1 MTSLASYD
9 ASWTCQHERRPHT
22 TVCLLCRRDE
32 RAAVLARRRRAVG
45 RVSLVGLA
53 VLFFSAGGV
62 AAVTTM
68 EGRWP
73 AAPSLGH
80 WAAADGWFDLAR
92 SRTRDV
98 IANLTRRASAAPVP
112 IYASPIV
119 TDSVTDS
126 VTLTDSLQ
134 VIPAGDTVLAALN
147 EALRQAQDSAA
158 GVTAPPLKPIV
169 AEGRTA
175 LRDGLVAVRTGD
187 TITVHFDTPLLRT
200 RQPLKFEQL
209 VRATLPAIYGAAVE
223 AVLATVAAG
232 DLIRGVDPSSA
243 PSAHGVYLPLAAG
256 WSLALWPET
265 RPGRDGPLIV
275 TYRTALT
282 R

>member
-1 MTSLASYD
+1 MSSLASYG

-45 RVSLVGLA
+45 RVSLIGLA
-53 VLFFSAGGV
+53 VVFFSAGGV
-62 AAVTTM
+62 AAVTAM

-73 AAPSLGH
+73 GAPFLGR
-80 WAAADGWFDLAR
+80 WSVAGDWLDVAR
-92 SRTRDV
+92 TRSRDV
-98 IANLTRRASAAPVP
+98 ISNLTRRASAAPVP

-119 TDSVTDS
+119 TDSAI
-126 VTLTDSLQ
+126 TDSLN
-134 VIPAGDTVLAALN
+134 VVPTTDTVLAALN
-147 EALRQAQDSAA
+147 EALRKAQDSAA
-158 GVTAPPLKPIV
+158 SAAAPPLKPIV
-169 AEGRTA
+169 AEGRTP

-187 TITVHFDTPLLRT
+187 TVAVHFDTPLLRT
-200 RQPLKFEQL
+200 RQPQKFEQL

-223 AVLATVAAG
+223 SVLATVAAG
-232 DLIRGVDPSSA
+232 ELIRGVDPTITA
-243 PSAHGVYLPLAAG
+243 ATHGVYLPLAAG

>member
-1 MTSLASYD
+1 MSSLLSFD

-45 RVSLVGLA
+45 RVGLIGLA
-53 VLFFSAGGV
+53 VVFFSGGSV
-62 AAVTTM
+62 AAVTAM

-73 AAPSLGH
+73 AAPSIGN
-80 WAAADGWFDLAR
+80 WPAADGWFDLAR
-92 SRTRDV
+92 ARTRDV
-98 IANLTRRASAAPVP
+98 ISNLTRRASAAPVP

-119 TDSVTDS
+119 TDSVA
-126 VTLTDSLQ
+126 LTDSLQ
-134 VIPAGDTVLAALN
+134 VVPATDSVLAALN

-158 GVTAPPLKPIV
+158 GITAPPLKPIV

-187 TITVHFDTPLLRT
+187 TVTVHFDTPLMRT
-200 RQPLKFEQL
+200 RQPQKFEQL

-223 AVLATVAAG
+223 SVLATVAAG
-232 DLIRGVDPSSA
+232 ELMRGADPTSVPMA
-243 PSAHGVYLPLAAG
+243 RGVYLPLAAG

>member
-22 TVCLLCRRDE
+22 TICLLCRRDE

-45 RVSLVGLA
+45 RVGLIGLA
-53 VLFFSAGGV
+53 VVFFSAGGV
-62 AAVTTM
+62 AAVTAM

-73 AAPSLGH
+73 SAPSLGQ
-80 WAAADGWFDLAR
+80 WPAADGWFELAR
-92 SRTRDV
+92 ARTRDV
-98 IANLTRRASAAPVP
+98 ISNLTSRASAAPVP

-119 TDSVTDS
+119 SDSVA
-126 VTLTDSLQ
+126 LTDSLH
-134 VIPAGDTVLAALN
+134 VVPVTDSVLAALN

-158 GVTAPPLKPIV
+158 GVGAPPLKPIV

-175 LRDGLVAVRTGD
+175 LRDGLVAVRRGD
-187 TITVHFDTPLLRT
+187 TVTVHFDTPLLRT
-200 RQPLKFEQL
+200 RQPQKFEQL
-209 VRATLPAIYGAAVE
+209 VRATLPSIYGAAVE

-232 DLIRGVDPSSA
+232 DLIRGVDPTATTST
-243 PSAHGVYLPLAAG
+243 HGVYLPLAAG
-256 WSLALWPET
+256 WSLALWPQT

>member
-1 MTSLASYD
+1 MSLTTSYE

-45 RVSLVGLA
+45 RVSLIGLA
-53 VLFFSAGGV
+53 VVFFSAGGV
-62 AAVTTM
+62 AAVTAM

-73 AAPSLGH
+73 AAPYLGR
-80 WAAADGWFDLAR
+80 WPAADGWFDLAR
-92 SRTRDV
+92 TRTRDV
-98 IANLTRRASAAPVP
+98 ISTLTRRASAAPVP

-119 TDSVTDS
+119 TDSVT
-126 VTLTDSLQ
+126 LTDSLN
-134 VIPAGDTVLAALN
+134 VVPTTDTVLAALS

-158 GVTAPPLKPIV
+158 SAATPPLKPIV

-187 TITVHFDTPLLRT
+187 TVAVHFDTPLMRT
-200 RQPLKFEQL
+200 RLPQRFEQL
-209 VRATLPAIYGAAVE
+209 VRATLPAIYGAA
-223 AVLATVAAG
+223 ADSILATVAAG
-232 DLIRGVDPSSA
+232 ALIRGVDPIATAST
-243 PSAHGVYLPLAAG
+243 HGVYLPLAAG

>member
-1 MTSLASYD
+1 MSLQTTFD

-32 RAAVLARRRRAVG
+32 REAAAARRRRAVG
-45 RVSLVGLA
+45 RAGLIGLA
-53 VLFFSAGGV
+53 VLFFSVGGLV
-62 AAVTTM
+62 AVTTV

-73 AAPSLGH
+73 EAPALG
-80 WAAADGWFDLAR
+80 AGWQSAGGWLELAR
-92 SRTRDV
+92 TRTRDV
-98 IANLTRRASAAPVP
+98 ISNLTRRASAAPIP

-119 TDSVTDS
+119 ADSVA
-126 VTLTDSLQ
+126 LTDSFQ
-134 VIPAGDTVLAALN
+134 VVQTGDTVLAALDA
-147 EALRQAQDSAA
+147 ALRHAQDSAA
-158 GVTAPPLKPIV
+158 GVAPPLTPIV

-175 LRDGLVAVRTGD
+175 LRDGLVAVRRGD
-187 TITVHFDTPLLRT
+187 TVTVHFDTPLLRT

-223 AVLATVAAG
+223 SVLATVAAG
-232 DLIRGVDPSSA
+232 DLIRGVDPAASA
-243 PSAHGVYLPLAAG
+243 STHGVYLPLAAG
-256 WSLALWPET
+256 WSLALWPQT
-265 RPGRDGPLIV
+265 RPGRDGPLII

>member
-1 MTSLASYD
+1 MSSLLSFD

-45 RVSLVGLA
+45 RVGLIGLA
-53 VLFFSAGGV
+53 VVFFSGGSV
-62 AAVTTM
+62 AAVTAM

-73 AAPSLGH
+73 AAPSLGN
-80 WAAADGWFDLAR
+80 WPTADGWFDLAR
-92 SRTRDV
+92 TRTRDV
-98 IANLTRRASAAPVP
+98 ISNLTRRASAAPVP

-119 TDSVTDS
+119 TDSVA
-126 VTLTDSLQ
+126 LTDSLQ
-134 VIPAGDTVLAALN
+134 VVPATDSVLAALN

-158 GVTAPPLKPIV
+158 GITAPPLKPIV

-187 TITVHFDTPLLRT
+187 TVTVHFDTPLMRT
-200 RQPLKFEQL
+200 RQPQKFEQL

-223 AVLATVAAG
+223 SVLATVAAG
-232 DLIRGVDPSSA
+232 ELMRGADPTSVPMA
-243 PSAHGVYLPLAAG
+243 RGVYLPLAAG

>member
-1 MTSLASYD
+1 MSSLATYD

-32 RAAVLARRRRAVG
+32 RAAVLARRRRALG
-45 RVSLVGLA
+45 RVSLIGLA
-53 VLFFSAGGV
+53 VVFFSVGGV
-62 AAVTTM
+62 AAVTAM

-73 AAPSLGH
+73 AAPFLGR
-80 WAAADGWFDLAR
+80 WPAADGWFDLAR
-92 SRTRDV
+92 TRTRDV
-98 IANLTRRASAAPVP
+98 ISNLTRRASAAPVP

-119 TDSVTDS
+119 ADSVA
-126 VTLTDSLQ
+126 LTDSLH
-134 VIPAGDTVLAALN
+134 VVAATDTVLAALS

-158 GVTAPPLKPIV
+158 GAAPPLKPIV
-169 AEGRTA
+169 AQGRTA

-187 TITVHFDTPLLRT
+187 TVTVHFDTPLLRT
-200 RQPLKFEQL
+200 RQPQKFEQL
-209 VRATLPAIYGAAVE
+209 VRATLPAIYGAAIE
-223 AVLATVAAG
+223 SVLATVAAG
-232 DLIRGVDPSSA
+232 DLIRGVDPSAA
-243 PSAHGVYLPLAAG
+243 PLTHGVYLPLAAG

-275 TYRTALT
+275 TSRTALT

>member
-1 MTSLASYD
+1 MSLTTSYD

-45 RVSLVGLA
+45 RVSLIGLA
-53 VLFFSAGGV
+53 VVFFSAGGV
-62 AAVTTM
+62 AAVTAM

-73 AAPSLGH
+73 AAPVLERWPGS
-80 WAAADGWFDLAR
+80 DGWLELAR
-92 SRTRDV
+92 TRTRDV
-98 IANLTRRASAAPVP
+98 ISNLTRRASAAPVP
-112 IYASPIV
+112 IYASPV
-119 TDSVTDS
+119 VADSVA
-126 VTLTDSLQ
+126 LTDSLH
-134 VIPAGDTVLAALN
+134 IATATDSVLAALD
-147 EALRQAQDSAA
+147 EALRRAHDSAA
-158 GVTAPPLKPIV
+158 AAPPLKPIV

-200 RQPLKFEQL
+200 RQPQKFEQL
-209 VRATLPAIYGAAVE
+209 VRATLPSIYGAAVE

-232 DLIRGVDPSSA
+232 ELIRGVDPTRTAST
-243 PSAHGVYLPLAAG
+243 HGVYLPLAAG
-256 WSLALWPET
+256 WNLALWPET

>member
-22 TVCLLCRRDE
+22 TICLLCRRDE

-45 RVSLVGLA
+45 RVGLIGLA
-53 VLFFSAGGV
+53 VVFFSAGGV
-62 AAVTTM
+62 AAVTAM

-73 AAPSLGH
+73 AAPSLGQ
-80 WAAADGWFDLAR
+80 WEAADGWFDLAR
-92 SRTRDV
+92 TRTRDV
-98 IANLTRRASAAPVP
+98 ISNLTRRASPAPVP

-119 TDSVTDS
+119 TDSVA
-126 VTLTDSLQ
+126 LTDSLH
-134 VIPAGDTVLAALN
+134 VVPTTDTVLAALN

-158 GVTAPPLKPIV
+158 GVAAPPLKPIV
-169 AEGRTA
+169 AQGRTA

-187 TITVHFDTPLLRT
+187 TVTVHFDTPLLRT
-200 RQPLKFEQL
+200 RQPQKFEQL
-209 VRATLPAIYGAAVE
+209 VRATLPSIYGAAVE

-232 DLIRGVDPSSA
+232 DLIRGVDPTATAST
-243 PSAHGVYLPLAAG
+243 HGVYLPLAAG
-256 WSLALWPET
+256 WSLALWPQT